1 MVGFQNCPQMCW
13 KASRP
18 KLSRQSARGE
28 EFIQNYFRLF
38 FRLSKLIPPRPVGFA
53 VNLSRLSSFEY
64 PLALLEG
71 HNEERSTWLW
81 GPPPRSGV
89 LPDLLLLLVR
99 MFWLASCALWLDHL
113 NPSPWSLNAKFIAGF
128 LTLVVYRVH
137 SKRRSRL
144 FTFLPKRESETFQG
158 FVAEICSGRDFWNL
172 HRLSEA

>member
-18 KLSRQSARGE
+18 KLSRKSARE
-28 EFIQNYFRLF
+28 KSFIQIYFRLF
-38 FRLSKLIPPRPVGFA
+38 FRRSKVIPPQPVGFA
-53 VNLSRLSSFEY
+53 VTLSLCSRDDN
-64 PLALLEG
+64 
-71 HNEERSTWLW
+71 NEKRSTWLW

-158 FVAEICSGRDFWNL
+158 FAAEICSGRDFWNL

>member
-1 MVGFQNCPQMCW
+1 MCW

-38 FRLSKLIPPRPVGFA
+38 FRRSKVIPPQPVGFA
-53 VNLSRLSSFEY
+53 VTLSLCSRDDN
-64 PLALLEG
+64 
-71 HNEERSTWLW
+71 NEKRSTWLW

-137 SKRRSRL
+137 SKKRSRL
-144 FTFLPKRESETFQG
+144 FMFFTEKRKWDIPG
-158 FVAEICSGRDFWNL
+158 ICGRNL
-172 HRLSEA
+172 QWKGLLKPTSS